1 MSELDHLRKKPPDGG
16 LLLDVK
22 DRKLRAQ
29 CRECGVHFTSAMK
42 KHHSKTSERRHVN
55 LRRSINA
62 AKKKIRRLEETDEA
76 REAPLQDDRVN
87 KESKRRAESEGMRT
101 VRLQKASCASGS
113 SSSERDHR
121 SSDIASA
128 GTSSPSTVYEGGNSN
143 F

>member
-16 LLLDVK
+16 LFLDVK

-76 REAPLQDDRVN
+76 REARMQDDRAKQGIKMSSGVRQRPM
-87 KESKRRAESEGMRT
+87 KLGKHPCKMIESTRNQN
-101 VRLQKASCASGS
+101 V
-113 SSSERDHR
+113 
-121 SSDIASA
+121 
-128 GTSSPSTVYEGGNSN
+128 
-143 F
+143 